1 MIFLDDEAD
10 TAHYECINQT
20 IPYGNVMTMSLIN
33 IEENH
38 GAIDADDYKCH
49 GYYIIIFSSS
59 PYTIQSYVNRDGQVI
74 YSGEMLCEGN
84 YYFPININSN

>member
-10 TAHYECINQT
+10 TAYYECINQT

-49 GYYIIIFSSS
+49 GYYIIIFYSSHYS
-59 PYTIQSYVNRDGQVI
+59 LQTDLTIDGQGISYV
-74 YSGEMLCEGN
+74 EMVC
-84 YYFPININSN
+84 